1 MQAIAI
7 TNPGIESIAEKEIV
21 ELIKPKIT
29 GTEESVVFFR
39 PKELIDLCVLC
50 YKAQSLSKVML
61 LKDMITFRDKN
72 EIFCAAKKLDFSD
85 FIKKGLKFKVKCMHT
100 GEHDFNSIE
109 IEEGIGANIKGDVD
123 LDNPDVI
130 IFVYINKNRCY
141 IGIDF
146 SGFDMS
152 KRQYRVFNL
161 KESLKATVAYSL
173 LRIADY
179 RKKDFLLDPFCGS
192 GVIPIEAALF
202 GSDFPVNYFT
212 KNNFLF
218 LKFDCFRNI
227 GFDKFFEKIDKKIVK
242 KNSLK
247 IYGYESM
254 LGYVKASHKNAKI
267 AGINKSINIRRVD
280 LDWLD
285 TKVDKTKVDK
295 IVTTPPQLTERNSKV
310 IEKLYKEFFYQ
321 AEFVLKK
328 NGIIV
333 VVSETEETKKMIE
346 KHASQFKFK
355 ITKEM
360 KIMQGKKQISALVIK
375 R

>member
-21 ELIKPKIT
+21 ELIRPKIT

-39 PKELIDLCVLC
+39 PKQLTDLCILC

-61 LKDMITFRDKN
+61 LKDMITFKHKE
-72 EIFCAAKKLDFSD
+72 EIFDAVKKIDFSD
-85 FIKKGLKFKVKCMHT
+85 FIRKGLNFKVKCMHT
-100 GEHDFNSIE
+100 GEYDFTGIE
-109 IEEGIGANIKGDVD
+109 IEEGIGAEIKGDVD
-123 LDNPDVI
+123 LEKPDI
-130 IFVYINKNRCY
+130 IVFAYINRNRCY

-146 SGFDMS
+146 SGTDLS
-152 KRQYRVFNL
+152 KRQYRIFNL

-179 RKKDFLLDPFCGS
+179 KKKDFLLDPFCGS

-202 GSDFPVNYFT
+202 GSNFPVNYFT

-218 LKFDCFRNI
+218 LKFDCFKKTD
-227 GFDKFFEKIDKKIVK
+227 FDKFFGKIDRKIKKK
-242 KNSLK
+242 SNLK

-254 LGYVKASHKNAKI
+254 LGYVKASQKNAKI
-267 AGINKSINIRRVD
+267 AGINKSITIRRVD
-280 LDWLD
+280 IDWLD
-285 TKVDKTKVDK
+285 TKVDKTNVDK
-295 IVTTPPQLTERNSKV
+295 IVTCPPQMTERNKGT

-328 NGIIV
+328 KGIIV
-333 VVSETEETKKMIE
+333 IVSESENTKKMIE
-346 KHASQFKFK
+346 KYAGQFKFR
-355 ITKEM
+355 ISKEI
-360 KIMQGKKQISALVIK
+360 KIMQGKKQISAIIIS